1 MPQAVEV
8 PNGVAIAEFGTAPCV
23 AFPDME
29 HLVHGGAACGQCRN
43 LLKIVWGGAW
53 GCNYYILTCGDMA
66 HNTILK
72 IERKTKQ
79 QINSK
84 GVRTMENETVLA
96 LPDEAQFVRDITAI
110 NRFQAVVHKN
120 MIKGSDYGV
129 IPGTTKPTLLKPGAE
144 KIAKLLGLADTYQII
159 NEKEDWD
166 RPLFR
171 YMVKC
176 ILVSISTGVVISEG
190 LGECNS
196 MESKYRWR
204 ESKRKCPHCGAEA
217 IIKGKKE
224 YGGGWLC
231 FTKQGGCGAK
241 FQDGDDSIEA
251 QKIERVENDDI
262 YSQVNTILKMAK
274 KRALVDASLSAGRLS
289 EVFTQDIE
297 DFKPTQEAPPAEAK
311 GKPKGK
317 AEGPPAPAT
326 GATAPITDGTL
337 LVPPTNYGELKAIAH
352 ARQPEIKL
360 AELDAWIAKTV
371 GMDAAGIT
379 ADITAAFNELKT
391 LCGWEPLQD

>member
-1 MPQAVEV
+1 
-8 PNGVAIAEFGTAPCV
+8 
-23 AFPDME
+23 
-29 HLVHGGAACGQCRN
+29 
-43 LLKIVWGGAW
+43 
-53 GCNYYILTCGDMA
+53 MA
-66 HNTILK
+66 
-72 IERKTKQ
+72 
-79 QINSK
+79 
-84 GVRTMENETVLA
+84 NETALA
-96 LPDEAQFVRDITAI
+96 LPDEAQFVSDITAI

-144 KIAKLLGLADTYQII
+144 KIAKLLGLSDTYQII

-171 YMVKC
+171 YMAKC

-204 ESKRKCPHCGAEA
+204 ESKRKCPQCGAEA

-241 FQDGDDSIEA
+241 FQDGDGCIED

-274 KRALVDASLSAGRLS
+274 KRALVDAALSAGRLS

-297 DFKPTQEAPPAEAK
+297 DFKPVPRAEPEKPPVAKKTTPAKAKVQEAEVVASETSADQTKKDSKELWPEDKKPEVGESKVADIKAYIQDK
-311 GKPKGK
+311 QKFSSVQTVDSWIVHTCKISLDDFNADPDGK
-317 AEGPPAPAT
+317 
-326 GATAPITDGTL
+326 
-337 LVPPTNYGELKAIAH
+337 LV
-352 ARQPEIKL
+352 EIK
-360 AELDAWIAKTV
+360 EL
-371 GMDAAGIT
+371 M
-379 ADITAAFNELKT
+379 
-391 LCGWEPLQD
+391 GW